1 MTALLDTLGSGDA
14 LKTRINS
21 ALAEQGLPES
31 RGMTAPT
38 KAVVKGLSSGAT
50 LSPPFLSPLW
60 ALTVLAAAGA
70 AAI

>member
-31 RGMTAPT
+31 TGMTAPT
-38 KAVVKGLSSGAT
+38 KAVVKGLSNGAT